1 MTTVATSSPPN
12 CKEVTH
18 SMSNDNAKM
27 GQGLDI
33 DVPFVGIVGK
43 VRVSHT
49 QFMFFCF
56 LLIRVAIYDSRAPCN
71 SCNLADGNP

>member
-1 MTTVATSSPPN
+1 
-12 CKEVTH
+12 
-18 SMSNDNAKM
+18 MSNDNAKM
-27 GQGLDI
+27 VQGLDI
-33 DVPFVGIVGK
+33 DVPYVGVVGK

-71 SCNLADGNP
+71 SCNLADSNP

>member
-1 MTTVATSSPPN
+1 
-12 CKEVTH
+12 
-18 SMSNDNAKM
+18 MSNDNAKM

-33 DVPFVGIVGK
+33 DVPYVGIVGK

-56 LLIRVAIYDSRAPCN
+56 LTNQGCNIRFACPM
-71 SCNLADGNP
+71 